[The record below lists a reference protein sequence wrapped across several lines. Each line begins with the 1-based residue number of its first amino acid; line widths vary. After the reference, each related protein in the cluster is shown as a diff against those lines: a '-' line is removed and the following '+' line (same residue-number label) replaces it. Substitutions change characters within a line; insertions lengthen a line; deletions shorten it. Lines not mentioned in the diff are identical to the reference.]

1 MKINTKIVDLMYE
14 GFSPELI
21 KGLNEKQIDVLHSK
35 LMEGKKKTETKEQTP
50 VGVTKTSK
58 TTDVYTLQPN
68 TETNIGGVT
77 ISNKG
82 GVTKVHQGEGEVKED
97 SDTGDVTRK
106 NSLGSISLQGLTG
119 QEAPHD
125 ANDMAPDGMDD
136 DSDYYRQ
143 MMGMDETS
151 KDVKYQEKKD
161 NKLIFGG
168 EKKESK
174 GKKTDVIKRKIK
186 KGLSDKVSGKK
197 SMALPI
203 GGLTTM
209 VSNLGMMQEG
219 KKEKKNPWAICTA
232 QMGKEFGT
240 TERSDWSKDQMDKY
254 EDCVMG
260 VKKTIR
266 EGLNVNEYLM
276 EMEVERMLQKNV
288 SPKMTKKDFLNVVFE
303 SSPTTKPET
312 KPTTKPGT
320 KPTPSTPYSPKPGPK
335 PNPKAKKKS
344 EVDEQSPTTKPETKP
359 TTKPGTK
366 PNPSTPYSPKPGP
379 KPNPKAGKKKIP
391 SFLNWNKIGVRF

>member
-35 LMEGKKKTETKEQTP
+35 LMEGKKKTETKEQAKPTTTTKQVQVTTVPAGTTYATKSGEMVKNTSGTP
-50 VGVTKTSK
+50 IQVT
-58 TTDVYTLQPN
+58 
-68 TETNIGGVT
+68 
-77 ISNKG
+77 
-82 GVTKVHQGEGEVKED
+82 QGESEVKED
-97 SDTGDVTRK
+97 QDID
-106 NSLGSISLQGLTG
+106 LTVDPDKS
-119 QEAPHD
+119 A
-125 ANDMAPDGMDD
+125 DGM
-136 DSDYYRQ
+136 
-143 MMGMDETS
+143 GMFETS

-303 SSPTTKPET
+303 SSPTTKPDT

-359 TTKPGTK
+359 TTKPGTR

>member
-1 MKINTKIVDLMYE
+1 MKTNTKIVDLVYE
-14 GFSPELI
+14 GFSPDLI
-21 KGLNEKQIDVLHSK
+21 KSLSPKQIDALHSR
-35 LMEGKKKTETKEQTP
+35 LMEGKKKSENKEQVTQKPQAP
-50 VGVTKTSK
+50 VTQVGP
-58 TTDVYTLQPN
+58 Q
-68 TETNIGGVT
+68 GGVVKIKPGQT
-77 ISNKG
+77 EVSLKP
-82 GVTKVHQGEGEVKED
+82 VQGAAAGTMEVSEGD
-97 SDTGDVTRK
+97 DTGDVTRK

-136 DSDYYRQ
+136 DSDYDRQ
-143 MMGMDETS
+143 MMGMAEAS
-151 KDVKYQEKKD
+151 KDIKYQEKKD
-161 NKLIFGG
+161 DKLIFGG

-174 GKKTDVIKRKIK
+174 EKKTDVIKRKIK

-197 SMALPI
+197 SMGLPI

-209 VSNLGMMQEG
+209 VGNLGIMQEG
-219 KKEKKNPWAICTA
+219 KKQKKNPWAICTA

-240 TERSDWSKDQMDKY
+240 TERSEWSKDQMEKY

-260 VKKTIR
+260 VKNAIK
-266 EGLNVNEYLM
+266 EGINVNEYLM

-303 SSPTTKPET
+303 SSPATKP
-312 KPTTKPGT
+312 
-320 KPTPSTPYSPKPGPK
+320 
-335 PNPKAKKKS
+335 
-344 EVDEQSPTTKPETKP
+344 DTKP

-379 KPNPKAGKKKIP
+379 KPNPKAGKKSEVDEQSPTTKPDTKPTTKPGTKPNP
-391 SFLNWNKIGVRF
+391 STPYSPKPGPKPNPKAGKKSVPAFLNWNKIGVRF

>member
-1 MKINTKIVDLMYE
+1 MKTNTKIVDLLYE

-21 KGLNEKQIDVLHSK
+21 KSLNEKQIEVLHNK

-50 VGVTKTSK
+50 AGVTKTTK

-68 TETNIGGVT
+68 SETTIGGVT
-77 ISNKG
+77 VSNKG

-97 SDTGDVTRK
+97 SDTGDITRG
-106 NSLGSISLQGLTG
+106 NSLGSVSLQGLTG

-136 DSDYYRQ
+136 DSDYDRQ
-143 MMGMDETS
+143 MMGMSEAS
-151 KDVKYQEKKD
+151 KDIKYQEKKD
-161 NKLIFGG
+161 DKLIFGG

-174 GKKTDVIKRKIK
+174 EKKTDVIKRKIK

-197 SMALPI
+197 SMGLPI
-203 GGLTTM
+203 GKLTTM
-209 VSNLGMMQEG
+209 VGNLGMMQEG
-219 KKEKKNPWAICTA
+219 KKQKKNPFAICTA

-240 TERSDWSKDQMDKY
+240 TERSEWSKGQMEKY

-260 VKKTIR
+260 VKKTIK
-266 EGLNVNEYLM
+266 EGRNVNEYLM
-276 EMEVERMLQKNV
+276 EMEVEKMLTKNV

-303 SSPTTKPET
+303 SSPATKP
-312 KPTTKPGT
+312 
-320 KPTPSTPYSPKPGPK
+320 
-335 PNPKAKKKS
+335 
-344 EVDEQSPTTKPETKP
+344 DTKP

-379 KPNPKAGKKKIP
+379 KPNPKAGVKKDVKEQGTKTKPDTKPTTKPGTRPNPSTPYSPKPGPKPNPKAKKKSLP
-391 SFLNWNKIGVRF
+391 SFLSWNKIGISF